1 MESYKQFVDRLRVN
15 PPLIKPHAP
24 QPKKIKYT
32 QGGSLEILIRNLNKI
47 IKKGVKLWE
56 TGQTGK

>member
-15 PPLIKPHAP
+15 PPLIKPHP
-24 QPKKIKYT
+24 PLTKKIKYT

>member
-32 QGGSLEILIRNLNKI
+32 QGGSLEILIRNLNKM
-47 IKKGVKLWE
+47 IKRRLK
-56 TGQTGK
+56 

>member
-1 MESYKQFVDRLRVN
+1 MESYNQFVDRLRVN
-15 PPLIKPHAP
+15 PPLQKTSPLK
-24 QPKKIKYT
+24 KKIKYT